1 MVLIPAYEPDARLL
15 RLVVDLSRAAP
26 GTAVTVVDDGSGPA
40 YDTVFA
46 AARMLG
52 CTVLTHPVN
61 RGKGAALK
69 TGFRHAQQA
78 HEAHAVVCADADGQH
93 RPADILAVADRVA
106 HTGHTV
112 LGVRLRRPRGP
123 RERSERQQHGPVPVR
138 SRLGNALTRVLYTAV
153 TGESVPDTQTG
164 LRGYPPELLGWL
176 RNVPGERF
184 EYEMRALL
192 LAARARH
199 PVEQVPIATVYL
211 HGNASSHFR
220 PLVDSVRVYAP
231 LVRFAAS
238 SLLAAAL
245 DATLLFMLHALTG
258 ALLPSVLAARAVSS
272 TVNFTVNR
280 RLVFNA
286 HRGHLMRY
294 WALVA
299 ILALANYGLLA
310 ALTAVSLP
318 LPVAKLVTDVSLFV
332 VSFRIQRLFVFTSGQ
347 PVDSRHTAT
356 AGQMNTT

>member
-26 GTAVTVVDDGSGPA
+26 GTAVVVVDDGSGPA
-40 YDTVFA
+40 YEKVFA

-69 TGFRHAQQA
+69 TGFRHASQA
-78 HEAHAVVCADADGQH
+78 YPGQAVVCADADGQH

-112 LGVRLRRPRGP
+112 LGVRRFT
-123 RERSERQQHGPVPVR
+123 GPVPVR

-164 LRGYPPELLGWL
+164 LRGYPPDLLGWL
-176 RNVPGERF
+176 QNVPGERF

-192 LAARARH
+192 LAARAGH

-220 PLVDSVRVYAP
+220 PLVDSARVYAP

-280 RLVFNA
+280 RLVFTT
-286 HRGHLMRY
+286 HRGHVMRY

-318 LPVAKLVTDVSLFV
+318 LPAAKLVTDVVLFV

-347 PVDSRHTAT
+347 PVDSRRTAT